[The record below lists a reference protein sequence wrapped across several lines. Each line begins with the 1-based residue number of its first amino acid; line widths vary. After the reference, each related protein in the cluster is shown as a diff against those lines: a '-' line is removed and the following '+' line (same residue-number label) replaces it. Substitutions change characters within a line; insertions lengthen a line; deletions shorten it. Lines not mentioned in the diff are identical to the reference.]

1 MFLSKSMSVRLLF
14 FANTFLK
21 FIFCSLDRYGPSLII
36 LFHVFFSP
44 SIANFFFLSDTELI
58 NITLGQS
65 YIQTNIFQKFRIS
78 LSTGRLK
85 QIAT

>member
-1 MFLSKSMSVRLLF
+1 MFVSKSMSVRLLF

-36 LFHVFFSP
+36 LFHVFFFFT
-44 SIANFFFLSDTELI
+44 IDRQFLFFLSDTELI

-65 YIQTNIFQKFRIS
+65 YIQTNIY
-78 LSTGRLK
+78 LY
-85 QIAT
+85 

>member
-1 MFLSKSMSVRLLF
+1 MFVSKSMSVRLLF

-36 LFHVFFSP
+36 LFHVFFFT
-44 SIANFFFLSDTELI
+44 IDRQFLFFLSDTELI

-65 YIQTNIFQKFRIS
+65 YIQTNIYFYQKFQNIIIHRP
-78 LSTGRLK
+78 
-85 QIAT
+85 A

>member
-1 MFLSKSMSVRLLF
+1 MFVSKSMSVRLLF

-36 LFHVFFSP
+36 LFHVFFFFT
-44 SIANFFFLSDTELI
+44 IHRQFLFFLSDTELI

-65 YIQTNIFQKFRIS
+65 YIQTNIYFYQKFQNIIIHRP
-78 LSTGRLK
+78 
-85 QIAT
+85 A